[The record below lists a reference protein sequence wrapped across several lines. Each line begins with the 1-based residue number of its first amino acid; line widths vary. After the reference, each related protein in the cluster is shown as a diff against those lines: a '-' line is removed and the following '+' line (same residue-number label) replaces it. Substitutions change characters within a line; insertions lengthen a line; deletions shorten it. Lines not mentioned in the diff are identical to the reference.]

1 MGNLRCKRSKASRK
15 KAIPAA
21 LGLAMGVGT
30 LTAASCIIMNLTK
43 DTAEA
48 TGVSPFGDGN
58 YTIISAADESDTQAL
73 RLKAKGNGNFYLY
86 IGDKVLG
93 AGADGTVAKQALKSG
108 NNSQVWRID
117 TSGDGRSYF
126 LVNIGT
132 NKVLDFAGGT
142 LANGKARVSDF
153 SGAASKKFYINSED
167 QVVSDGWYT
176 IGSANN
182 TDYVLDIVNNDPS
195 NGANVQIYRRAVT
208 NAQKFYI
215 HYVGKGEYTIATG
228 SSGGK
233 SVIELAGGKVTT
245 ATNIQQYQDNNT
257 IAQRWRITKAS
268 DGSVVFTSAKSGFN
282 LEFAGGNIAPSNQK
296 NILVGGRTGLGNQ
309 RFFLQRTSFENSGT
323 GGGPIKELDKPG
335 SVNDITEYK
344 GNLSGK
350 TFNIQSAINENF
362 QVEVTNSSIV
372 DHTNVQLWSNSGTNN
387 RKFRFESAGNGY
399 YRIIARNSEK
409 ALAVSNGNVEQ
420 QFTANSDAQLWKV
433 FISGDGKTVLQ
444 NKTGGYLS
452 VNAATNGTNTV
463 VDKTVGGAGQKFLLK
478 ETEYHADIKNGEYNL
493 VSASNSKASLAVE
506 NNNGAGG
513 VRIISVSNSVFG
525 ANAHKFSVNY
535 IGDGLYT
542 IKTASSGYNG
552 VFDITGGKIVNGT
565 GIQQYPNND
574 SLAQKWRL
582 IRTEDNKYIF
592 MSAAGNR
599 VLTID
604 GDAANASVKLGSLG
618 DKNTRQQFVF
628 TAAGSFDTSGFNGS
642 GNSNNNGT
650 SKENLTPYTG
660 NLNGKTFN
668 IFSGVDQSF
677 QMEITNSSLNSNA
690 VVQIWQNSGTNNR
703 KFRFE
708 SAGNGYYRII
718 ARNAEKAVAVSK
730 DMIVQQEVSNSSD
743 QLWKVYTTSDGKYV
757 IQNKNGRY
765 LSVNGAKN
773 GLDASADV
781 TMGGN
786 GQKFVIKETSFN
798 QEVQNGSYKFTSAA
812 NAGTSLTVENASSL
826 GGARIISVKNDVLSD
841 NAHRFNVAYIGDG
854 LYRVTTAV
862 TDHRSG
868 FDIAGGKIA
877 DGTTIQQYPLNNSQ
891 AQSWRIL
898 RTEGN
903 KYIFMSVT
911 GNKVITVDNDPVNSP
926 VTLRKQNDSNNK
938 QQFTFISATAP
949 SPGGST
955 ENLKSAGPLAGR
967 TFNIQSAINSNFQLE
982 ITNSSIRNN
991 TVAQLWSNAGT
1002 NNRKFRFDDAGNGYY
1017 KIIARNSEKA
1027 LTVSGRQIVQK
1038 TFTGAGEQLWKV
1050 YKTADGKYVIQNKN
1064 GRYLS
1069 VNKAEN
1075 GFDAS
1080 ADDSMGGNGQKFS
1093 LAPTE
1098 YYQDIRNGAYN
1109 LVSAADTNGAL
1120 TVEHA
1125 NQNSGARIIASA
1137 RNNDDSQIFGVTYL
1151 GDGKY
1156 KIKTGPSVYKSVF
1169 DIKGGKV
1176 VDGNGIQQYTDNGSE
1191 AQTWR
1196 IIRTEDNRYLFM
1208 SVNGNKVITINGSP
1222 TNAPISLSGAG
1233 DDNRSQQFTFERAS
1247 GYMMRGDRKYY
1258 FNENGS
1264 TPRIGIDISEHQGNI
1279 DWDKVKAD
1287 GIDFAI
1293 IRVAYADKETGFQD
1307 RYAKRNIEECE
1318 RIGMPYGVY
1327 LYSMATNEREADS
1340 EANFMAE
1347 ILDGRKP
1354 KYGAFIDIEDT
1365 KVYNKDLGNI
1375 YSPSVRRKITDLTK
1389 RIVNGLKS
1397 KGITAGIYA
1406 SESYFN
1412 RVLYNNELEGI
1423 RWIARYYTN
1432 TSDDKNG
1439 LPINYDWKIWQYSS
1453 VGRVNGIGTS
1463 VDMNTLISEY

>member
-1 MGNLRCKRSKASRK
+1 M
-15 KAIPAA
+15 
-21 LGLAMGVGT
+21 
-30 LTAASCIIMNLTK
+30 
-43 DTAEA
+43 
-48 TGVSPFGDGN
+48 
-58 YTIISAADESDTQAL
+58 
-73 RLKAKGNGNFYLY
+73 
-86 IGDKVLG
+86 
-93 AGADGTVAKQALKSG
+93 
-108 NNSQVWRID
+108 
-117 TSGDGRSYF
+117 
-126 LVNIGT
+126 
-132 NKVLDFAGGT
+132 
-142 LANGKARVSDF
+142 
-153 SGAASKKFYINSED
+153 
-167 QVVSDGWYT
+167 
-176 IGSANN
+176 
-182 TDYVLDIVNNDPS
+182 
-195 NGANVQIYRRAVT
+195 
-208 NAQKFYI
+208 
-215 HYVGKGEYTIATG
+215 
-228 SSGGK
+228 
-233 SVIELAGGKVTT
+233 
-245 ATNIQQYQDNNT
+245 
-257 IAQRWRITKAS
+257 
-268 DGSVVFTSAKSGFN
+268 
-282 LEFAGGNIAPSNQK
+282 
-296 NILVGGRTGLGNQ
+296 
-309 RFFLQRTSFENSGT
+309 
-323 GGGPIKELDKPG
+323 DKPG

-409 ALAVSNGNVEQ
+409 ALAVRNGNVEQ
-420 QFTANSDAQLWKV
+420 QFTADSDAQLWKV

-452 VNAATNGTNTV
+452 VNAAANGTNTV
-463 VDKTVGGAGQKFLLK
+463 VDKTVGGAGQKFVLK
-478 ETEYHADIKNGEYNL
+478 ETECHADIKNGEYNL

-628 TAAGSFDTSGFNGS
+628 TAADSFDTSGSNGS

-703 KFRFE
+703 KFRF
-708 SAGNGYYRII
+708 
-718 ARNAEKAVAVSK
+718 
-730 DMIVQQEVSNSSD
+730 
-743 QLWKVYTTSDGKYV
+743 
-757 IQNKNGRY
+757 
-765 LSVNGAKN
+765 
-773 GLDASADV
+773 
-781 TMGGN
+781 
-786 GQKFVIKETSFN
+786 
-798 QEVQNGSYKFTSAA
+798 
-812 NAGTSLTVENASSL
+812 
-826 GGARIISVKNDVLSD
+826 
-841 NAHRFNVAYIGDG
+841 
-854 LYRVTTAV
+854 
-862 TDHRSG
+862 
-868 FDIAGGKIA
+868 
-877 DGTTIQQYPLNNSQ
+877 
-891 AQSWRIL
+891 
-898 RTEGN
+898 
-903 KYIFMSVT
+903 
-911 GNKVITVDNDPVNSP
+911 
-926 VTLRKQNDSNNK
+926 
-938 QQFTFISATAP
+938 
-949 SPGGST
+949 
-955 ENLKSAGPLAGR
+955 
-967 TFNIQSAINSNFQLE
+967 
-982 ITNSSIRNN
+982 
-991 TVAQLWSNAGT
+991 
-1002 NNRKFRFDDAGNGYY
+1002 DDAGNGYY

-1027 LTVSGRQIVQK
+1027 LTVSGRQIVQQ

-1137 RNNDDSQIFGVTYL
+1137 RNNDASQIFGVTYL

-1222 TNAPISLSGAG
+1222 TNAPIFLSGAG
-1233 DDNRSQQFTFERAS
+1233 DDNRSQQFTFEKAS
-1247 GYMMRGDRKYY
+1247 GYMIRGDRKYY

-1307 RYAKRNIEECE
+1307 RYAKRN
-1318 RIGMPYGVY
+1318 MKN
-1327 LYSMATNEREADS
+1327 ARE
-1340 EANFMAE
+1340 
-1347 ILDGRKP
+1347 
-1354 KYGAFIDIEDT
+1354 
-1365 KVYNKDLGNI
+1365 
-1375 YSPSVRRKITDLTK
+1375 
-1389 RIVNGLKS
+1389 
-1397 KGITAGIYA
+1397 
-1406 SESYFN
+1406 
-1412 RVLYNNELEGI
+1412 
-1423 RWIARYYTN
+1423 
-1432 TSDDKNG
+1432 
-1439 LPINYDWKIWQYSS
+1439 
-1453 VGRVNGIGTS
+1453 
-1463 VDMNTLISEY
+1463 

>member
-1 MGNLRCKRSKASRK
+1 MTNNFYALKLFVKWIYVKVAMLRSEGNKKDIAPQFVFCKWRVYMGNLRRKRSKASRK

-30 LTAASCIIMNLTK
+30 LTAASCIIINLTK

-48 TGVSPFGDGN
+48 TEVSPFGDGN

-73 RLKAKGNGNFYLY
+73 RLKAKGDGNFYLY

-126 LVNIGT
+126 LVNVGT

-208 NAQKFYI
+208 NAQKLYI

-257 IAQRWRITKAS
+257 IAQRWRITKAR

-409 ALAVSNGNVEQ
+409 ALAVRNGNVEQ
-420 QFTANSDAQLWKV
+420 QFTADSDAQLWKV

-452 VNAATNGTNTV
+452 VNAAANGTNTV
-463 VDKTVGGAGQKFLLK
+463 VDKTVGGAGQKFVLK
-478 ETEYHADIKNGEYNL
+478 ETECHADIKNGEYNL

-628 TAAGSFDTSGFNGS
+628 TAADSFDTSGSNGS

-703 KFRFE
+703 KFRF
-708 SAGNGYYRII
+708 
-718 ARNAEKAVAVSK
+718 
-730 DMIVQQEVSNSSD
+730 
-743 QLWKVYTTSDGKYV
+743 
-757 IQNKNGRY
+757 
-765 LSVNGAKN
+765 
-773 GLDASADV
+773 
-781 TMGGN
+781 
-786 GQKFVIKETSFN
+786 
-798 QEVQNGSYKFTSAA
+798 
-812 NAGTSLTVENASSL
+812 
-826 GGARIISVKNDVLSD
+826 
-841 NAHRFNVAYIGDG
+841 
-854 LYRVTTAV
+854 
-862 TDHRSG
+862 
-868 FDIAGGKIA
+868 
-877 DGTTIQQYPLNNSQ
+877 
-891 AQSWRIL
+891 
-898 RTEGN
+898 
-903 KYIFMSVT
+903 
-911 GNKVITVDNDPVNSP
+911 
-926 VTLRKQNDSNNK
+926 
-938 QQFTFISATAP
+938 
-949 SPGGST
+949 
-955 ENLKSAGPLAGR
+955 
-967 TFNIQSAINSNFQLE
+967 
-982 ITNSSIRNN
+982 
-991 TVAQLWSNAGT
+991 
-1002 NNRKFRFDDAGNGYY
+1002 DDAGNGYY

-1027 LTVSGRQIVQK
+1027 LTVSGRQIVQQ

-1137 RNNDDSQIFGVTYL
+1137 RNNDASQIFGVTYL

-1222 TNAPISLSGAG
+1222 TNAPIFLSGAG
-1233 DDNRSQQFTFERAS
+1233 DDNRSQQFTFEKAS
-1247 GYMMRGDRKYY
+1247 GYMIRGDRKYY

-1307 RYAKRNIEECE
+1307 RYAKRN
-1318 RIGMPYGVY
+1318 MKN
-1327 LYSMATNEREADS
+1327 ARE
-1340 EANFMAE
+1340 
-1347 ILDGRKP
+1347 
-1354 KYGAFIDIEDT
+1354 
-1365 KVYNKDLGNI
+1365 
-1375 YSPSVRRKITDLTK
+1375 
-1389 RIVNGLKS
+1389 
-1397 KGITAGIYA
+1397 
-1406 SESYFN
+1406 
-1412 RVLYNNELEGI
+1412 
-1423 RWIARYYTN
+1423 
-1432 TSDDKNG
+1432 
-1439 LPINYDWKIWQYSS
+1439 
-1453 VGRVNGIGTS
+1453 
-1463 VDMNTLISEY
+1463 